1 MNDRAPAP
9 GGLALIQSLVNT
21 LDLESGADR
30 LDTAEGRAAFGLAQG
45 GTEAARELRES
56 LRAVCLAHA
65 DHPPHR
71 AVTPL
76 GELLA
81 SAPLYLTVDA
91 HDGGAGFAT
100 TGPTSTGPVPAGP
113 APAGPVP
120 AGPVPAGPGT
130 AGPAP
135 AAPVPP
141 TAAPPPTG
149 SAALAVPM
157 APLTPSPVA
166 GTLLVSRVAA
176 AIAQSLVDGTW
187 TRLKACEA
195 PTCHWAYYDRS
206 PAGRGRWCSMSVCGA
221 RAKMRR
227 YRAK

>member
-30 LDTAEGRAAFGLAQG
+30 LDTAEGRAAFGLVAG

-71 AVTPL
+71 PVTPL

-81 SAPLYLTVDA
+81 GAPLYLTVDGR
-91 HDGGAGFAT
+91 DGGAGFA
-100 TGPTSTGPVPAGP
+100 
-113 APAGPVP
+113 
-120 AGPVPAGPGT
+120 
-130 AGPAP
+130 P
-135 AAPVPP
+135 AAPAVLSV
-141 TAAPPPTG
+141 
-149 SAALAVPM
+149 SAALS
-157 APLTPSPVA
+157 APATPSPAVN
-166 GTLLVSRVAA
+166 GSLTSRVAA
-176 AIAQSLVDGTW
+176 AIAESLVDGTW
-187 TRLKACEA
+187 ARLKACEA
-195 PTCHWAYYDRS
+195 STCHWAYYDRS